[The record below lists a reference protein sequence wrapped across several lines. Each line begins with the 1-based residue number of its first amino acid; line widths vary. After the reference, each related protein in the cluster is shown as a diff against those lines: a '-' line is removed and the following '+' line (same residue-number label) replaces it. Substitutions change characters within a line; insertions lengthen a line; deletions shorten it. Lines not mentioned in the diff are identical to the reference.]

1 MVKSQILQ
9 FQECISLLSIKI
21 VYNALSATVGNK
33 SRNQIKYKTLTLK
46 ESKNSRISAAVPM
59 KTKRSCANW
68 SRVKSPFGS
77 IHRPIMRIN
86 IRACS
91 ISITNVSVST
101 GIVGIFPKSNGIWK
115 KIMVEN
121 YQINTWVMQISDIQ
135 GELVKKKVSPNSFK
149 IHL

>member
-1 MVKSQILQ
+1 MIVNQAENQLSMYKYSLSQI
-9 FQECISLLSIKI
+9 F
-21 VYNALSATVGNK
+21 
-33 SRNQIKYKTLTLK
+33 TLK

-115 KIMVEN
+115 KIMVN
-121 YQINTWVMQISDIQ
+121 RKLSDKYLSHANQ
-135 GELVKKKVSPNSFK
+135 WYRVRASSKKCHRILSKFICREDPRSV
-149 IHL
+149 